1 LYCFDEHGKGHVVD
15 SDGNVLAENTL
26 DAGCLASPAV
36 LGRELIVRTRT
47 SLYCLRDASVP

>member
-36 LGRELIVRTRT
+36 IGRDLIVRTRT